1 MFNNMSVSHNY
12 FFHSIEITSG
22 FTHNINEHN
31 TQYRTDRFTKSTSVE
46 QVKYKT
52 KV

>member
-31 TQYRTDRFTKSTSVE
+31 TQYETDRFTKSTSVE
-46 QVKYKT
+46 QVKHKT